1 MWDVRSCVAAIL
13 VTLMLAVFWLAV
25 LGMVLTVV
33 WMHIKKKWIEDSEA
47 VFIYTSLRVI
57 LLLFAVPVVY
67 GIRLWYNMNFSHAT
81 GLGDYTGHIFDILE
95 GMCVIWVLGVLRFT
109 WRYMYKKWLF
119 AKILSQKCPV
129 DKPTAEVF
137 RNVCRELRI
146 RRKIR
151 LYEIPG
157 IESPFI
163 TGVLRP
169 KICIPMRRYAE
180 NEMRMILI
188 HEGIHYKQ
196 KDMLWKTVVCWL
208 QIFLWFCPVLR
219 NLSREVQIW
228 CEHSCDSRC
237 CRIYDARQYFR
248 TLLEM
253 ADRSEG
259 NNCAFASYLSE
270 AENGLKQ
277 RVCYIKR
284 ERKFREYAGRRIA
297 LSTCM
302 LLAGIVLGTV
312 AVDAAVNSLSSVA
325 YEATATGEGEYD
337 LTRYVEYESPALPED
352 EEYIEYAD
360 DSEMYEVPVSK
371 SRIYTWNI
379 DPQEQIMTEEIFL
392 EAGQSIAAIVK
403 NEELKR
409 EKLKVGILDPEG
421 IEHFSINIE
430 GIFDYKVRKTGKY
443 KLFVKN
449 QDKKS
454 VKIDLDTGIYDDKSY
469 IPDGMKW

>member
-1 MWDVRSCVAAIL
+1 MWDVINGFTAIL
-13 VTLMLAVFWLAV
+13 VTLILAVCWLAV
-25 LGMVLTVV
+25 LGTMLTVV
-33 WMHIKKKWIEDSEA
+33 WMRIKRKWIEDSAA

-57 LLLFAVPVVY
+57 LLLFAVPAMY
-67 GIRLWYNMNFSHAT
+67 GIRFWYNMNFSHAT
-81 GLGDYTGHIFDILE
+81 GLGDFTGYIFDILE
-95 GMCVIWVLGVLRFT
+95 GIGVIWILGVIRFT
-109 WRYMYKKWLF
+109 WRFMHKKRLF
-119 AKILSQKCPV
+119 AKLFAQKCPA
-129 DKPTAEVF
+129 DRATAEVF
-137 RNVCRELRI
+137 QNVCRELRI

-163 TGVLRP
+163 TGVLCP
-169 KICIPMRRYAE
+169 KICMPMHRYTE

-196 KDMLWKTVVCWL
+196 KDMLWKTVICWL

-219 NLSREVQIW
+219 KLSREVQIW
-228 CEHSCDSRC
+228 CEHSCDSKC
-237 CRIYDARQYFR
+237 CRIYDAKQYFR

-253 ADRSEG
+253 ADRSGE

-270 AENGLKQ
+270 DEDGMKQ
-277 RVCYIKR
+277 RVCYIQREKR
-284 ERKFREYAGRRIA
+284 FREYAGRRIA

-302 LLAGIVLGTV
+302 LVAGIVLGTV
-312 AVDAAVNSLSSVA
+312 AVDAAANNLSRVA
-325 YEATATGEGEYD
+325 YEATVTGEGEYN

-352 EEYIEYAD
+352 EEYIEYG
-360 DSEMYEVPVSK
+360 EMYEIPVSE

-379 DPQEQIMTEEIFL
+379 SPQEQIMTEEILL
-392 EAGQSIAAIVK
+392 EKGQSIIAFVK

-409 EKLKVGILDPEG
+409 EQLKVGILDTEG

-430 GIFDYKVRKTGKY
+430 GLFDYKVRKTGIY

-449 QDKKS
+449 QGKKS

-469 IPDGMKW
+469 LPDSMRWW